1 MTLWAVRTLI
11 VAAER
16 WVDVRDWARVRFGKD
31 EEIIAVQ
38 RPYKPDL
45 KPDVELVWVGSDA
58 GARPNRR
65 LEVRVALHACL
76 ADLLADGYRNTY
88 RRP

>member
-11 VAAER
+11 VAADR
-16 WVDVRDWARVRFGKD
+16 WVDVRDWARVKFGD
-31 EEIIAVQ
+31 GTEVIAVN

-58 GARPNRR
+58 GAHPDKR
-65 LEVRVALHACL
+65 LEVVTHKASK
-76 ADLLADGYRNTY
+76 
-88 RRP
+88 